1 MAIVMED
8 RSVGSLGAAGSAGS
22 AGRALTLATVSFAVS
37 FAAWGLIGGLAP
49 IFSSLYGLSAS
60 QTALLVAVPVLL
72 GSLARLPMGM
82 LTDRFGGRLV
92 FTALLVFSSAAAFLV
107 PITSGYTSLLVAA
120 FLIGMAG
127 SSFAVGAAFVSRW
140 TSSGRQGTALG
151 IYGLGTIGQ
160 SLAVFAGPVVAARFG
175 WEAVFRGTSALLL
188 AWAVVYYALARNP
201 AQTGRPATVAAMASI
216 LRRAPTAWLLG
227 GFYFLTFGGF
237 VAFSI
242 YLPTLLR
249 AQFGL
254 EPADAGFRAAGFVVL
269 ATLMRPVGGW
279 LADRIGGA
287 QVLSWVF
294 GGVALCSLL
303 LTWPSIVPFTVGALS
318 CAMLMGLGNG
328 AVFKLVP
335 EHFPKD
341 TGTVTGLV
349 GALGGL
355 GGFFP
360 PLLLGVFRDRLG
372 AIWPGFV
379 LLAATALVLRYA
391 NQRAFRP
398 GDVAWTRS
406 LPIGARQALE
416 RVRAGAWAS
425 LVTAGLAVAIVV
437 GSRNL
442 QHFDAALVGYTFAT
456 LFAAFGISYRYAMWL
471 NRPPT
476 RMYWRRGWQ
485 AFFSRRSIGGNTL
498 SLGRRALV
506 EFAANAYIFRRGRL
520 RGLAHWLIMWGCLLA
535 AAITFPLVWGWIH
548 FETVPGDFHMYR
560 TFVFGVA
567 VQDFP
572 VESALAFVI
581 FHGLVWSSFLVIAGV
596 MLAFRR
602 RMIDH
607 GAVAVQQ
614 FGQDILPL
622 LLLFA
627 ISVSGLMLT
636 ASYTW
641 MRGYAYE
648 FLAILHAATVIVT
661 LLWLPFGKL
670 FHVFQRPAQLGVG
683 FYKDAGARDQQAA
696 CRRCGR
702 PFASMAM
709 VRDLTEVEQE
719 LGFRYELPRGG
730 HYQDVCPK
738 CRRALFGLA
747 QGALWREYLN
757 ARDLNARD
765 QPRTREGG

>member
-1 MAIVMED
+1 MPV
-8 RSVGSLGAAGSAGS
+8 
-22 AGRALTLATVSFAVS
+22 RALLLAAISFTLS
-37 FAAWGLIGGLAP
+37 FAAWGLIGGLASV
-49 IFSSLYGLSAS
+49 FTSLYGLSAS

-72 GSLARLPMGM
+72 GSVARLPMGM

-92 FTALLVFSSAAAFLV
+92 FTVLLAFSALAAFVV
-107 PITSGYTSLLVAA
+107 PLTRSYSSLLVAA

-140 TSSGRQGTALG
+140 SPAARQGTALG
-151 IYGLGTIGQ
+151 VYGLGTMGQ
-160 SLAVFAGPVVAARFG
+160 SLAVFAGPVVASRFG
-175 WEAVFRGTSALLL
+175 WESVFRGTGALLL
-188 AWAVVYYALARNP
+188 VWAVVYAALARNP
-201 AQTGRPATVAAMASI
+201 LRSGRPATAAAMAAV
-216 LRRAPTAWLLG
+216 LRRAPAAWLLG
-227 GFYFLTFGGF
+227 VFYFLTFGGF

-254 EPADAGFRAAGFVVL
+254 APADAGFRAAGFVVI

-279 LADRIGGA
+279 LSDRIGGA

-294 GGVALCSLL
+294 GGVAAFSLL
-303 LTWPSIVPFTVGALS
+303 LTWPSMVPFTVGALA
-318 CAMLMGLGNG
+318 CAMLLGLGNG

-335 EHFPKD
+335 ERFPTE

-360 PLLLGVFRDRLG
+360 PLLLGVFSDRLG
-372 AIWPGFV
+372 TIWPGFV
-379 LLAATALVLRYA
+379 LLSATAFTLRIA
-391 NQRAFRP
+391 NERVFRP
-398 GDVAWTRS
+398 SDVEWTRS
-406 LPIGARQALE
+406 LPATARQALE
-416 RVRAGAWAS
+416 RIRAGAWAA
-425 LVTAGLAVAIVV
+425 LVTAGLAAAIVV
-437 GSRNL
+437 GSRKL

-471 NRPPT
+471 HRPPT

-485 AFFSRRSIGGNTL
+485 AFFARRSAGVNTV
-498 SLGRRALV
+498 SLLRRTLM

-520 RGLAHWLIMWGCLLA
+520 RGLAHWMIMWGCVLA

-548 FETVPGDFHMYR
+548 FETVPGDLHTYR
-560 TFVFGVA
+560 TFVFGIPT
-567 VQDFP
+567 QDFP
-572 VESALAFVI
+572 VESWIAFVI
-581 FHGLVWSSFLVIAGV
+581 FHGLVWSSLLVIAGV

-607 GAVAVQQ
+607 GAVAAQQ
-614 FGQDILPL
+614 FSQDVLPL
-622 LLLFA
+622 LLLFG

-641 MRGYAYE
+641 MRGYAYD

-683 FYKDAGARDQQAA
+683 FYRDEGARERQAL
-696 CRRCGR
+696 CRRCGQ
-702 PFASMAM
+702 PYASQSM
-709 VRDLTEVEQE
+709 VRDLTLVEQE
-719 LGFRYELPRGG
+719 LGFRYELPGGG
-730 HYQDVCPK
+730 HYQEVCPR

-747 QGALWREYLN
+747 QGALWH
-757 ARDLNARD
+757 
-765 QPRTREGG
+765 G